1 MAQTKVKN
9 YEEMMYKWWA
19 NIRWFF
25 LVIIFSI
32 GILQV
37 NQLQETY
44 PIYIFIFTFLGLTIM
59 NILFQIQIIKQRQ
72 FFAIL
77 QILLDVAYATAVVH
91 ITGGFHSSFIWI
103 YLIGVITASLTVEN
117 MGGVI
122 TGLISTAAL
131 TALLLLYK
139 YSLLTPITETNAMD
153 TPSTTIFLISYAGL
167 FTGMALIANFISDL
181 LKKLNTQT
189 AKFEDENIQLQADL
203 DTLKAGLR
211 NLEEE
216 NEKFENLSKVA
227 AKISHLD
234 HDINTPLCV
243 ISLSVT
249 RVKEA
254 AAKYEDEKLAKSS
267 NEISSAINDIT
278 KLLQKLQV
286 LKTNEL
292 VKKIERE
299 LKNET

>member
-181 LKKLNTQT
+181 LKKLNTQS

-203 DTLKAGLR
+203 DTLNAGLR

>member
-1 MAQTKVKN
+1 
-9 YEEMMYKWWA
+9 
-19 NIRWFF
+19 
-25 LVIIFSI
+25 
-32 GILQV
+32 
-37 NQLQETY
+37 
-44 PIYIFIFTFLGLTIM
+44 M

-72 FFAIL
+72 FFEIL

-203 DTLKAGLR
+203 DTLNAGLR